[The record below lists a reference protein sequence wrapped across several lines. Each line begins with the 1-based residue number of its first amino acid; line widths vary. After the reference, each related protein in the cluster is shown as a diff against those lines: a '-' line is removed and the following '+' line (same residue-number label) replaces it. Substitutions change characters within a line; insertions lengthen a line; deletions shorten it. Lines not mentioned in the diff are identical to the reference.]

1 MRHYDYEWDLY
12 PNYLKLD
19 NELPVHNLGWKEGD
33 MFKLVI
39 TESGSKLL
47 KKVDPIEKFVRG
59 HSNE

>member
-19 NELPVHNLGWKEGD
+19 NELPVDNLGWKEGD

-59 HSNE
+59 HGNE